1 MRRLEA
7 KEGSGRGF
15 RTNIR
20 SLHKRFGETTMTAT
34 ADAAASEAGRSGV
47 GKIALASLVG
57 TTIEFYDYSLV
68 IAYYIMG
75 SIT

>member
-1 MRRLEA
+1 
-7 KEGSGRGF
+7 
-15 RTNIR
+15 
-20 SLHKRFGETTMTAT
+20 MTAT